1 MVDIVT
7 TEGEKSVLK
16 NLQRKAKAA
25 DKMFS
30 DLVAQMN
37 SAIAIDRG
45 IKFTEREELPS
56 WL

>member
-1 MVDIVT
+1 VT

-16 NLQRKAKAA
+16 NLQRKARAA

-30 DLVAQMN
+30 DLVNYMHDSLAV
-37 SAIAIDRG
+37 DRG
-45 IKFTEREELPS
+45 RTFTEREKVPA